1 MIIKLYDMLDLYRKL
16 GLYHRSAKCK
26 RIIYHQEMEA
36 NERAWKIKHGYCLL
50 CDAKTGAPDD
60 TP

>member
-1 MIIKLYDMLDLYRKL
+1 MVISLYDVLDAYRKL
-16 GLYHRSAKCK
+16 GKWKYSAKTR

-50 CDAKTGAPDD
+50 CDAKTGAPNDAA
-60 TP
+60 